1 MNVPAARS
9 TSHATGPRPW
19 TAAVV
24 SVLVAVEAV
33 ALLVVAVAQLVSL
46 VTGHALPVAGIL
58 FAAVVLTG
66 GAVWLGAAARGA
78 WNGLRWP
85 RAAVLVS
92 QAFLLIVG
100 LSFLQSVPGGWGLG
114 VAAVAVVTI
123 LCLFAPPTVAWMHRT
138 RDDAAR

>member
-1 MNVPAARS
+1 MTAPDSRS
-9 TSHATGPRPW
+9 RTHGSTTRPW

-24 SVLVAVEAV
+24 TV
-33 ALLVVAVAQLVSL
+33 LVSL
-46 VTGHALPVAGIL
+46 EALALLLAALGLLTSLFSSHVLPVAGIV
-58 FAAVVLTG
+58 FGTVVLAG
-66 GAVWLGAAARGA
+66 GSLWLAAAARGT
-78 WNGLRWP
+78 WGGLRWP

-100 LSFLQSVPGGWGLG
+100 LSFLQMALGIWGF
-114 VAAVAVVTI
+114 VAAAMAVVTI